1 MTNAI
6 LLYCLEAACKIVR
19 KSGTDL
25 FAWLVKAVLCKDLLI
40 TTGCINFNKKHS
52 VAGTELYVAVMY
64 QLSLYSQG
72 LK

>member
-1 MTNAI
+1 MTNSIRFYWLQFAYKRI
-6 LLYCLEAACKIVR
+6 R
-19 KSGTDL
+19 KNGIHL
-25 FAWLVKAVLCKDLLI
+25 FAWLVKAGLCEDLLI
-40 TTGCINFNKKHS
+40 TIDCINYYKKHT

>member
-1 MTNAI
+1 MANGI
-6 LLYCLEAACKIVR
+6 LLHCLEGAYKILR

-25 FAWLVKAVLCKDLLI
+25 FAWLVTAVLCKDFWII
-40 TTGCINFNKKHS
+40 TDCIKLNKKHS

>member
-1 MTNAI
+1 MI
-6 LLYCLEAACKIVR
+6 SESSPMK
-19 KSGTDL
+19 G
-25 FAWLVKAVLCKDLLI
+25 FLI
-40 TTGCINFNKKHS
+40 TIDCINLYKRHT

>member
-1 MTNAI
+1 MTNGI
-6 LLYCLEAACKIVR
+6 LLYCSEDAYEIIR
-19 KSGTDL
+19 ESGTDL
-25 FAWLVKAVLCKDLLI
+25 FAWLVKAMLCKDLLI
-40 TTGCINFNKKHS
+40 TTACINFNKKHS

>member
-1 MTNAI
+1 MI
-6 LLYCLEAACKIVR
+6 SEI
-19 KSGTDL
+19 SP
-25 FAWLVKAVLCKDLLI
+25 CKDLLI